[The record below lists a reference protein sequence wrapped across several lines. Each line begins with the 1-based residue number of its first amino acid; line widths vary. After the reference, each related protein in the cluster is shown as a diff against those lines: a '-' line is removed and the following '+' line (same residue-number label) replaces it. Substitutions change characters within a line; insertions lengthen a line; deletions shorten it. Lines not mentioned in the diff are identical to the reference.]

1 MSNLSQIDL
10 TALEAT
16 ATSAAAYLDACDG
29 GAKFVRLDPVFYR
42 ACGHLLMTIFA
53 VANAN
58 EDFPWLVKQ
67 SAAAR
72 EIAESIQIGRRI
84 EVSRLG
90 YYPQLAAI
98 LTRASA

>member
-10 TALEAT
+10 NALEAT
-16 ATSAAAYLDACDG
+16 ATSVAAYLDACDG

-42 ACGHLLMTIFA
+42 ACGHLLTTIFL
-53 VANAN
+53 VVNADK
-58 EDFPWLVKQ
+58 EFPWLLKQ

-72 EIAESIQIGRRI
+72 EVAESIQIGRRI
-84 EVSRLG
+84 AVSRLI
-90 YYPQLAAI
+90 YYPHLAAI